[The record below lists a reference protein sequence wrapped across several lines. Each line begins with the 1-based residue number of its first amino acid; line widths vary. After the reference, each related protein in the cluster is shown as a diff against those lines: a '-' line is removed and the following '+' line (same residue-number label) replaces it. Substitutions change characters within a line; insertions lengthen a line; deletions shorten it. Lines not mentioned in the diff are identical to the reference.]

1 MRNRG
6 EKHFLGIESLS
17 GAELEQ
23 YIGRAHEYRESRVG
37 GRHLVGRVVANVFYE
52 PSTRTRSS
60 FEVAAAG
67 LGAHVLNW
75 SVSGSSAS
83 KGETLVDTAKNIAAL
98 GVSIIVIRHPHSG
111 AASLVANSVHCAV
124 INAGDGQHE
133 HPSQALLDGY
143 TLWRRWGTLENKRV
157 AIVGDVLHSRVARSN
172 IHCLTKLGATVVL
185 CGPPTML
192 PAGLSSLGVEV
203 TSDLDSAMAGA
214 DAVMMLRIQKE
225 RQSEALFPSTK
236 EYHRRWG
243 MTNERAARLKPDAVV
258 LHPGPVN
265 RGLELSPEVADGQ
278 RSLILDQVEN
288 GVAVRKA
295 ILEAVS

>member
-1 MRNRG
+1 MTSRR
-6 EKHFLGIESLS
+6 HFLGLEGLPRT
-17 GAELEQ
+17 ELEQ
-23 YIGRAHEYRESRVG
+23 LLSRAHEYRESNVG
-37 GRHLVGRVVANVFYE
+37 GRHLSGRVVANVFYE

-75 SVSGSSAS
+75 TVTGSSAS

-98 GVSIIVIRHPHSG
+98 GVSVIVVRHQHSG
-111 AASLVANSVHCAV
+111 AAALVARSVNCSV

-133 HPSQALLDGY
+133 HPSQGLLDAY
-143 TLWRRWGTLENKRV
+143 TLWRRWGGKLEGKRV
-157 AIVGDVLHSRVARSN
+157 AIVGDILHSRVARSN
-172 IHCLTKLGATVVL
+172 LHALKALGARLVF
-185 CGPPTML
+185 CGPPTLL
-192 PAGLSSLGVEV
+192 PKHLDELGVEV
-203 TSDLDSAMAGA
+203 TTELDTALEGT

-225 RQSEALFPSTK
+225 RANDALFPSAA
-236 EYHRRWG
+236 EYHARWG
-243 MTNERAARLKPDAVV
+243 LTTARAAALKPEAVV

-278 RSLILDQVEN
+278 RSLILEQVEN

-295 ILEAVS
+295 VLEAVS

>member
-1 MRNRG
+1 MSARR
-6 EKHFLGIESLS
+6 HLLGIEGLPKV
-17 GAELEQ
+17 ELEQ
-23 YIGRAHEYRESRVG
+23 LLSRAHEYREGRVG

-52 PSTRTRSS
+52 ASTRTRSS
-60 FEVAAAG
+60 FEVAAAS

-75 SVSGSSAS
+75 TVTGSSAS

-98 GVSIIVIRHPHSG
+98 GVSIIVVRHQHSG
-111 AASLVANSVHCAV
+111 AAALVARSVGCSV
-124 INAGDGQHE
+124 VNAGDGQHE
-133 HPSQALLDGY
+133 HPSQALLDAY
-143 TLWRRWGTLENKRV
+143 TLFRRWGTLEKKRV
-157 AIVGDVLHSRVARSN
+157 AIVGDILHSRVARSN
-172 IHCLTKLGATVVL
+172 LHCLKALGASLVF

-192 PAGLSSLGVEV
+192 PAGLTELGIDV
-203 TSDLDSAMAGA
+203 TTELDRALDGA

-225 RQSEALFPSTK
+225 RMSDALFPTAA
-236 EYHRRWG
+236 EYHARWG
-243 MTNERAARLKPDAVV
+243 LTNERAAALKPEAVV

-278 RSLILDQVEN
+278 RSLILEQVEN

>member
-1 MRNRG
+1 MNGQR
-6 EKHFLGIESLS
+6 HLLGIEGLERT
-17 GAELEQ
+17 ELEQ
-23 YIGRAHEYRESRVG
+23 LLSRAHQYRDGHVG

-98 GVSIIVIRHPHSG
+98 GVSIIVVRHQSSG
-111 AASLVANSVHCAV
+111 AAALVARSVGCAV
-124 INAGDGQHE
+124 VNAGDGQHE
-133 HPSQALLDGY
+133 HPSQALLDAY
-143 TLWRRWGTLENKRV
+143 TLWRRWGSLEGKRV
-157 AIVGDVLHSRVARSN
+157 VIVGDILHSRVARSN
-172 IHCLTKLGATVVL
+172 LHCMKVLGARLVF

-192 PAGLSSLGVEV
+192 PVGLSELGVDV
-203 TSDLDSAMAGA
+203 TTELDSALDGA

-225 RQSEALFPSTK
+225 RQSDALFPSAA

-243 MTNERAARLKPDAVV
+243 LTSERAAALKPDAVV

-278 RSLILDQVEN
+278 RSLILEQVEN

-295 ILEAVS
+295 VLEAVS

>member
-1 MRNRG
+1 MNGQR
-6 EKHFLGIESLS
+6 HLLGIEGLERT
-17 GAELEQ
+17 ELEQ
-23 YIGRAHEYRESRVG
+23 LLSRAHQYRDGHVG

-75 SVSGSSAS
+75 SVTGSSAS

-98 GVSIIVIRHPHSG
+98 GVSIIVVRHQSSG
-111 AASLVANSVHCAV
+111 AAALVARSVGCAV
-124 INAGDGQHE
+124 VNAGDGQHE
-133 HPSQALLDGY
+133 HPSQALLDAY
-143 TLWRRWGTLENKRV
+143 TLWRRWGSLEGKRV
-157 AIVGDVLHSRVARSN
+157 AIVGDILHSRVARSN
-172 IHCLTKLGATVVL
+172 LHCMKALGARLVF

-192 PAGLSSLGVEV
+192 PVGLSELGVDV
-203 TSDLDSAMAGA
+203 TTELDSALDGA

-225 RQSEALFPSTK
+225 RQSDALFPSAA

-243 MTNERAARLKPDAVV
+243 LTSERAAALKQDAVV

-265 RGLELSPEVADGQ
+265 RGLELSPDVADGQ
-278 RSLILDQVEN
+278 RSLILEQVEN

-295 ILEAVS
+295 VLEAVS

>member
-1 MRNRG
+1 MSASR
-6 EKHFLGIESLS
+6 HLLGIEGLGRS
-17 GAELEQ
+17 ELEALLS
-23 YIGRAHEYRESRVG
+23 RAQQYREGHVG

-52 PSTRTRSS
+52 PSTRTRAS

-98 GVSIIVIRHPHSG
+98 GVSIIVVRHQSSG
-111 AASLVANSVHCAV
+111 AAALVASSVSCAV
-124 INAGDGQHE
+124 VNAGDGQHE
-133 HPSQALLDGY
+133 HPSQALLDAF
-143 TLWRRWGTLENKRV
+143 TLWRRWGSLEGRRV
-157 AIVGDVLHSRVARSN
+157 AVVGDVLHSRVARSN
-172 IHCLTKLGATVVL
+172 LHALKALGANL
-185 CGPPTML
+185 IFCGPPTML
-192 PAGLSSLGVEV
+192 PVGLAELGVEV
-203 TSDLDSAMAGA
+203 TTSLDAALAGA
-214 DAVMMLRIQKE
+214 DAVMMLRIQRE
-225 RQSEALFPSTK
+225 REAEALFPSAW

-243 MTNERAARLKPDAVV
+243 LTSERAASLKADAVV

-265 RGLELSPEVADGQ
+265 RGLELAPDVADGQ
-278 RSLILDQVEN
+278 RSLILEQVEN

>member
-1 MRNRG
+1 M
-6 EKHFLGIESLS
+6 L
-17 GAELEQ
+17 A
-23 YIGRAHEYRESRVG
+23 RAHQYREGRVG

-52 PSTRTRSS
+52 ASTRTRSS

-75 SVSGSSAS
+75 TVSGSSAS

-98 GVSIIVIRHPHSG
+98 GVSIIVVRHQHSG
-111 AASLVANSVHCAV
+111 AAALVARSVGCSV
-124 INAGDGQHE
+124 VNAGDGQHE
-133 HPSQALLDGY
+133 HPSQALLDAY
-143 TLWRRWGTLENKRV
+143 TLWRRWGTLEGKRV
-157 AIVGDVLHSRVARSN
+157 AIVGDILHSRVARSN
-172 IHCLTKLGATVVL
+172 LHCLKALGASLVF

-192 PAGLSSLGVEV
+192 PAGLAELGAEV
-203 TSDLDSAMAGA
+203 TTEFDTALAGA
-214 DAVMMLRIQKE
+214 DAVMMLRIQRE
-225 RQSEALFPSTK
+225 RMSDALFPTTA
-236 EYHRRWG
+236 EYHVRWG
-243 MTNERAARLKPDAVV
+243 LTNARAANLKPEAVV

-278 RSLILDQVEN
+278 RSLILEQVEN

>member
-1 MRNRG
+1 MNGQR
-6 EKHFLGIESLS
+6 HLLGIEGLERT
-17 GAELEQ
+17 ELEQ
-23 YIGRAHEYRESRVG
+23 LLSRAHQYRDGHVG

-98 GVSIIVIRHPHSG
+98 GVSIIVVRHQSSG
-111 AASLVANSVHCAV
+111 AAALVARSVGCAV
-124 INAGDGQHE
+124 VNAGDGQHE
-133 HPSQALLDGY
+133 HPSQALLDAY
-143 TLWRRWGTLENKRV
+143 TLWRRWGSLEGKRV
-157 AIVGDVLHSRVARSN
+157 AIVGDILHSRVARSN
-172 IHCLTKLGATVVL
+172 LHCMKALGARLVF

-192 PAGLSSLGVEV
+192 PVGLSELGVDV
-203 TSDLDSAMAGA
+203 TTELDSALDGA

-225 RQSEALFPSTK
+225 RQSDALFPSAA

-243 MTNERAARLKPDAVV
+243 LTSERAAALKPDAVV

-265 RGLELSPEVADGQ
+265 RGLELSPDVADGQ
-278 RSLILDQVEN
+278 RSLILEQVEN

-295 ILEAVS
+295 VLEAVS

>member
-1 MRNRG
+1 MKGAR
-6 EKHFLGIESLS
+6 HFLGLEGLPR
-17 GAELEQ
+17 AELQ
-23 YIGRAHEYRESRVG
+23 QLLTRAHEYREGRVG

-83 KGETLVDTAKNIAAL
+83 KGETLVDTARNIAAL
-98 GVSIIVIRHPHSG
+98 SVGIIVVRHQHSG
-111 AASLVANSVHCAV
+111 AAALVARSVGCSV

-133 HPSQALLDGY
+133 HPSQGLLDAY
-143 TLWRRWGTLENKRV
+143 TLWRRWGSLEGRRV
-157 AIVGDVLHSRVARSN
+157 AIVGDILHSRVARSN
-172 IHCLTKLGATVVL
+172 LHCLRALGASLVL
-185 CGPPTML
+185 CGPPTL
-192 PAGLSSLGVEV
+192 LAPGLAALGADV
-203 TSDLDSAMAGA
+203 TTDLDAALEGV
-214 DAVMMLRIQKE
+214 DAVMMLRVQKE
-225 RQSEALFPSTK
+225 RMTDALFPSAA
-236 EYHRRWG
+236 EYHARWG
-243 MTNERAARLKPDAVV
+243 LTNERAAALKPEAVV

-278 RSLILDQVEN
+278 RSLILEQVEN

>member
-1 MRNRG
+1 MNARRHLLALEGSSRG
-6 EKHFLGIESLS
+6 EIEALLS
-17 GAELEQ
+17 
-23 YIGRAHEYRESRVG
+23 RAHEYREGRVG
-37 GRHLVGRVVANVFYE
+37 ARHLVGRVVANVFYE

-75 SVSGSSAS
+75 TVTGSSAS

-98 GVSIIVIRHPHSG
+98 GVSIIVVRHQSSG
-111 AASLVANSVHCAV
+111 AAALVAASVKCPV

-133 HPSQALLDGY
+133 HPSQGLLDAY
-143 TLWRRWGTLENKRV
+143 TLWRRWNGSLEGRRV
-157 AIVGDVLHSRVARSN
+157 VIVGDILHSRVARSN
-172 IHCLTKLGATVVL
+172 LHALTALGAHVVF

-192 PAGLSSLGVEV
+192 PPGLATLGAEV
-203 TSDLDSAMAGA
+203 TVDLDRALLGA

-225 RQSEALFPSTK
+225 RQSDALFPSAA
-236 EYHRRWG
+236 EYHLRWG
-243 MTNERAARLKPDAVV
+243 LTDARAEVLKPDAIV

-265 RGLELSPEVADGQ
+265 RGLEISPAVADGP
-278 RSLILDQVEN
+278 RSVILDQVEN

-295 ILEAVS
+295 VLEAVS

>member
-1 MRNRG
+1 MNGQR
-6 EKHFLGIESLS
+6 HLLGIEGLERT
-17 GAELEQ
+17 ELEQ
-23 YIGRAHEYRESRVG
+23 LLSRAHQYRDGHVG

-75 SVSGSSAS
+75 SVTGSSAS

-98 GVSIIVIRHPHSG
+98 GVSIIVVRHQSSG
-111 AASLVANSVHCAV
+111 AAALVARSVGCAV
-124 INAGDGQHE
+124 VNAGDGQHE
-133 HPSQALLDGY
+133 HPSQALLDAY
-143 TLWRRWGTLENKRV
+143 TLWRRWGSLEGKRV
-157 AIVGDVLHSRVARSN
+157 AIVGDILHSRVARSN
-172 IHCLTKLGATVVL
+172 LHCMKALGARLVF

-192 PAGLSSLGVEV
+192 PVGLSELGVDV
-203 TSDLDSAMAGA
+203 TTELDSALDGA

-225 RQSEALFPSTK
+225 RQSDALFPSAA

-243 MTNERAARLKPDAVV
+243 LTSERAAALKPDAVV

-265 RGLELSPEVADGQ
+265 RGLELSPDVADGQ
-278 RSLILDQVEN
+278 RSLILEQVEN

-295 ILEAVS
+295 VLEAVS

>member
-1 MRNRG
+1 MNGQR
-6 EKHFLGIESLS
+6 HLLGIEGLERT
-17 GAELEQ
+17 ELEQ
-23 YIGRAHEYRESRVG
+23 LLSRAHQYRDGHVG

-98 GVSIIVIRHPHSG
+98 GVSIIVVRHQSSG
-111 AASLVANSVHCAV
+111 AAALVARSVGCAV
-124 INAGDGQHE
+124 VNAGDGQHE
-133 HPSQALLDGY
+133 HPSQALLDAY
-143 TLWRRWGTLENKRV
+143 TLWRRWGSLEGKRV
-157 AIVGDVLHSRVARSN
+157 AIVGDILHSRVARSN
-172 IHCLTKLGATVVL
+172 LHCMKALGARLVF

-192 PAGLSSLGVEV
+192 PVGLSELGVDV
-203 TSDLDSAMAGA
+203 TTELDSALDGA

-225 RQSEALFPSTK
+225 RQSDALFPSAA

-243 MTNERAARLKPDAVV
+243 LTSERAAALKQDAVV

-265 RGLELSPEVADGQ
+265 RGLELSPDVADGQ
-278 RSLILDQVEN
+278 RSLILEQVEN

-295 ILEAVS
+295 VLEAVS

>member
-1 MRNRG
+1 MSSPR
-6 EKHFLGIESLS
+6 HLLGIEGL
-17 GAELEQ
+17 GRAELEQ
-23 YIGRAHEYRESRVG
+23 LLSRAHEYREARVG

-52 PSTRTRSS
+52 ASTRTRSS

-75 SVSGSSAS
+75 TVSGSSAS

-98 GVSIIVIRHPHSG
+98 GVSIIVVRHQHSG
-111 AASLVANSVHCAV
+111 AAALVARSVGCSV
-124 INAGDGQHE
+124 VNAGDGQHE
-133 HPSQALLDGY
+133 HPSQALLDAY
-143 TLWRRWGTLENKRV
+143 TLWRRWGKLDGKRV
-157 AIVGDVLHSRVARSN
+157 AIVGDILHSRVARSN
-172 IHCLTKLGATVVL
+172 LHCLKALGASLVF

-192 PAGLSSLGVEV
+192 PSGLAQLGAEV
-203 TSDLDSAMAGA
+203 TTDLDHALQGT
-214 DAVMMLRIQKE
+214 DAVMMLRIQRE
-225 RQSEALFPSTK
+225 RQGEALFPTTA
-236 EYHRRWG
+236 EYHARWG
-243 MTNERAARLKPDAVV
+243 LTNERAAALHPDAVV

-278 RSLILDQVEN
+278 RSLILEQVQN